1 MATEQQIKDWKEKY
15 GFVYR
20 ANIDGT
26 DYIFKTLTR
35 EDYMAISAKQVTLG
49 AAFDNELEVV
59 TACLLEPTVT
69 EEVIT
74 SLQKKGGIV
83 TVLSERI
90 MLRSGFQ
97 QIEEEEL

>member
-35 EDYMAISAKQVTLG
+35 EDYMAISAKQITIG

-59 TACLLEPTVT
+59 TTCLLEPAVDDN
-69 EEVIT
+69 VIN
-74 SLQKKGGIV
+74 SLEKKGGIV
-83 TVLSERI
+83 SVLSERI